1 MPEPTFHTFALVV
14 FGGRVFDTALATDFV
29 MIAKK
34 FMADGVHPTCLSG
47 THLLDITNL
56 SGPFLFGREDLR
68 ERVPIYDSQ
77 EAIRPFYR
85 LEAHGLK
92 SHIMDWIRN
101 ISGQVGPGDRITIVL
116 IGHGIKRD
124 GAVTLYPQHAQQEF
138 LSKAEMIA
146 ALSVLPPNVRLLIV
160 NEACYSGTW
169 ATIAPDVGAQR
180 DVLVETAATLGE
192 QSWTYTSGS
201 GRNRCSLFG
210 AAFVEELTTHPEGR
224 ISQHRSRIVDE
235 MLHVGPDQKTST
247 PLVIPSAR
255 ALLSHNISHF
265 ILSPKIATAIT
276 NVASAQDRHEALLQS
291 RTSAR
296 TFWRRIRR
304 RMSLD
309 QEPAQ
314 ALAGDS
320 PVEDS
325 TGIDMKAIVIEN
337 YLKDLGPL
345 KSALDYCTL
354 ATACQYALEGRG
366 PPDLQDQVIATIA
379 WQAAQMQRVGRLLEH
394 LTKQGLITDVV
405 DVEIADQA
413 LADHEEDVVVPVA
426 ERFHRDHKL
435 SCLMNPPTAGHV
447 GIHFNDAQGWL
458 IGILA
463 YNWLMHPDK
472 FDLDRVEDEVFAFLA

>member
-1 MPEPTFHTFALVV
+1 M
-14 FGGRVFDTALATDFV
+14 FDTALATDFV

-34 FMADGVHPTCLSG
+34 FMADGLHPTCLSG
-47 THLLDITNL
+47 THLHDITNM

-77 EAIRPFYR
+77 EAMRPFYR
-85 LEAHGLK
+85 LEAHSLK

-101 ISGQVGPGDRITIVL
+101 VSGQVGPGDRIIIVL
-116 IGHGIKRD
+116 IGHGTQRD
-124 GAVTLYPQHAQQEF
+124 GAVTLYPQHAKQEF

-146 ALSVLPPNVRLLIV
+146 ALSTLPPNVRLLIV

-169 ATIAPDVGAQR
+169 ATIAPEVGAQR
-180 DVLVETAATLGE
+180 DVLVGTAATLGE
-192 QSWTYTSGS
+192 QSWSYTSGS

-235 MLHVGPDQKTST
+235 MLHVGPDQKSST

-265 ILSPKIATAIT
+265 ILTPKIATAIT

-296 TFWRRIRR
+296 TFWRRLRR
-304 RMSLD
+304 RMSPER
-309 QEPAQ
+309 EPAQ

-320 PVEDS
+320 PVRDS
-325 TGIDMKAIVIEN
+325 TGTDMKAIVIEN

-345 KSALDYCTL
+345 KSAIDYCTL
-354 ATACQYALEGRG
+354 ATACQLALEGRG
-366 PPDLQDQVIATIA
+366 PPDFQDQVIATIA
-379 WQAAQMQRVGRLLEH
+379 WQAAQIQRVGRLLEH
-394 LTKQGLITDVV
+394 LAKQGLITDVV

-413 LADHEEDVVVPVA
+413 LADHQEDVVVPVA
-426 ERFHRDHKL
+426 ERFREDDKL
-435 SCLMNPPTAGHV
+435 LCIMNPPTKCHV
-447 GIHFNDAQGWL
+447 GVHFNDAQGWL
-458 IGILA
+458 IGTLA
-463 YNWLMHPDK
+463 YNWLMYPDK
-472 FDLDRVEDEVFAFLA
+472 FDLDHVENEVLAFLA